1 MVPDHDAHP
10 VAVRVSAQDEV
21 HVILPG
27 QVDGQIEALRV
38 LRVGGDHGGE
48 VAVDHHLLGLTDQV
62 LDAQGPQCLRHQL
75 VAAAVEGSVHQ
86 LEGVRHLGHG
96 FLVVNHG
103 SDVGHKLSVRL
114 FPHGLNEAGL
124 HRLVEVH
131 APDAIEDVDLFQSS
145 GDGVG
150 VVRGQLGAV
159 LPVDLVAIVLLRIVA
174 GGDVDARLAA
184 VLPHGEAQLRRGA
197 EGLEDPHMDTVG
209 GADLRRRPGE
219 LHGVVPAVH
228 TDSHAPALALLA
240 LGADDLGKALGGP
253 ADHMDVH
260 VVQAHGHDAPQAGGA
275 ELQRAVEPALNL
287 LGVISDALQLRTL
300 RVGQGRT
307 RQPLFIFLHKIH
319 ARDTSCCVN

>member
-1 MVPDHDAHP
+1 M
-10 VAVRVSAQDEV
+10 
-21 HVILPG
+21 
-27 QVDGQIEALRV
+27 
-38 LRVGGDHGGE
+38 
-48 VAVDHHLLGLTDQV
+48 
-62 LDAQGPQCLRHQL
+62 
-75 VAAAVEGSVHQ
+75 
-86 LEGVRHLGHG
+86 
-96 FLVVNHG
+96 
-103 SDVGHKLSVRL
+103 
-114 FPHGLNEAGL
+114 
-124 HRLVEVH
+124 
-131 APDAIEDVDLFQSS
+131 
-145 GDGVG
+145 
-150 VVRGQLGAV
+150 VRGQLGAV

-228 TDSHAPALALLA
+228 TDGHAPALALLA